1 MMGRSTWRFYLL
13 VCCSVLLLAGC
24 KVERYL
30 PEGRYLYED
39 STLKITAADSVN
51 TNQLRQEANLVLT
64 QQSSPR
70 WRVWWHY
77 RDGFLLRWLGKRIG
91 RAPIFY
97 TPKQSQLAL
106 QLLENR
112 ATNAGHF
119 YSLASYTTDTLAKR
133 RSMRVNYQLRVGAP
147 YTIDTVMYRLR
158 APAIAAIVDSM
169 SKKSLL
175 RRGKAYELQNL
186 RGERQRIAAALQQR
200 GFYFFVEQ
208 DLEFLADTMG
218 NDRGVQLLLKLK
230 DGLPARN
237 LQAQRIAG
245 INIYENGRP
254 TTGAA
259 MRPDTLSANGLR
271 IYCRDCALR
280 PEILAEAIAYQVG
293 EYYNPI
299 QHSKTIE
306 RLAAYDTYR
315 YISLNYDAVEGSDSL
330 IQLRVSLSPKV
341 RHSVSGEIGASFN
354 SGRYLGPEFAFSY
367 TNRNLFHGAERL
379 TVTGEVNYNFFLGT
393 AGESRIPRSSIYGLE
408 VRFDVP
414 RFWLPNRSSLLPDL
428 RQAGTSMAFGGK
440 VEQIQLQLSRFSE
453 EIDNNNFTELAEILE
468 NDPSADAPVNLW
480 QFSTDYAYTWRR
492 RPTIQNQLT
501 LLRLRFQE
509 PQVDSEELLS
519 LSRSLGFT
527 QGLSGLGRLDRM
539 RLFGPAFSWTYDSKL
554 RTGRVGKAPPKH
566 QWFTQLQL
574 GLSFNRVL
582 PIDNNRRELDAENS
596 NYLQPKVDLRYY
608 WSFLRQW
615 TLATRVHAGAAIP
628 FTERAIVPY
637 FDLYTV
643 GGPNSL
649 RGFIPRGL
657 GPGVTEPVDINLL
670 GQDGYGN
677 VLFESSLE
685 LRYRFFDFVELAA
698 FADAGNVWLYKT
710 ETVPTV
716 GDFAWNSFLDEL
728 AVDVGV
734 GLRLDFS
741 FFLLRLDL
749 AKPVAIPYEPTTA
762 TTADRKPRFVLG
774 FGQAF

>member
-1 MMGRSTWRFYLL
+1 MTSRSIWRFYLL
-13 VCCSVLLLAGC
+13 IGCSVLLLAGC
-24 KVERYL
+24 GVERYL
-30 PEGRYLYED
+30 PENQYLYED
-39 STLKITAADSVN
+39 STLKITAADSIN
-51 TNQLRQEANLVLT
+51 TNQLKQEANLALT

-77 RDGFLLRWLGKRIG
+77 RDGFFLRWLGKRIG
-91 RAPIFY
+91 REPILY
-97 TPKQSQLAL
+97 TPKQSEQAV

-119 YSLASYTTDTLAKR
+119 YSFANYTTDTLAKR
-133 RSMRVNYQLRVGAP
+133 RSLRVNYQLRVGAP
-147 YTIDTVMYRLR
+147 YTIDTVVYRLR
-158 APAIAAIVDSM
+158 APVIAAVADSLR
-169 SKKSLL
+169 KKSLL
-175 RRGKAYELQNL
+175 RTGKAYQLQNL
-186 RGERQRIAAALQQR
+186 RAERQRIATALHRQ

-230 DGLPARN
+230 DALPARN
-237 LQAQRIAG
+237 LLAQRIAG
-245 INIYENGRP
+245 IKIYENGRQLLTP
-254 TTGAA
+254 STVQ
-259 MRPDTLSANGLR
+259 DTLSTDGIR
-271 IYCRDCALR
+271 IYCEDCALR

-293 EYYNPI
+293 DYYHPT
-299 QHSKTIE
+299 QHSTTIE

-330 IQLRVSLSPKV
+330 IQLRVSLSPRV
-341 RHSVSGEIGASFN
+341 RHSASGEIGASFN
-354 SGRYLGPEFAFSY
+354 SGRYLGPELAFSY

-379 TVTGEVNYNFFLGT
+379 TLEGQVNYNFFLGT

-408 VRFDVP
+408 ARLDVP
-414 RFWLPNRSSLLPDL
+414 RFWLPNRTALLPVL
-428 RQAGTSMAFGGK
+428 GQAGTSIAFGGK
-440 VEQIQLQLSRFSE
+440 VEQIQLQLSRFAE
-453 EIDNNNFTELAEILE
+453 EIENNDFTELAELLD

-539 RLFGPAFSWTYDSKL
+539 RLLGPSFSWTYDSQL
-554 RTGRVGKAPPKH
+554 RIAQAGKPTRKH
-566 QWFTQLQL
+566 QWFTQFQL

-582 PIDNNRRELDAENS
+582 PIDNNRRELEAESS
-596 NYLQPKVDLRYY
+596 NYLQPRVDLRHY
-608 WSFLRQW
+608 WSFRRQW
-615 TLATRVHAGAAIP
+615 TLATRIHAGAAIP

-677 VLFESSLE
+677 VIFESSLE
-685 LRYRFFDFVELAA
+685 LRYRFFDFIELAT
-698 FADAGNVWLYKT
+698 FVDAGNVWLYKT
-710 ETVPTV
+710 ETVPTI
-716 GDFAWNSFLDEL
+716 GDFAWSSFLDEL
-728 AVDVGV
+728 AVNVGA

-741 FFLLRLDL
+741 FSLLRLDL
-749 AKPVAIPYEPTTA
+749 AKPVAFPYEPTTA
-762 TTADRKPRFVLG
+762 ATADRKPRVVLG